1 MLFTDV
7 EGLKAPIE
15 ESDTVLSL
23 GRVSNHAPLGSA
35 FLETLLLLLLR
46 LSSSLPGA
54 QDIKSQVFYRKP
66 GNTSDTMNQIP
77 KWQVKGL
84 TCQAAGIM
92 LL

>member
-46 LSSSLPGA
+46 LSSSLPGFA
-54 QDIKSQVFYRKP
+54 RHKISSVLSQARQHF
-66 GNTSDTMNQIP
+66 GHDESNT
-77 KWQVKGL
+77 
-84 TCQAAGIM
+84 
-92 LL
+92 